1 MGTLQVI
8 YLKLYNL
15 TSFFLKKKKNLK
27 IKGPM
32 PILLNIKVAIHL
44 INIKDTKVGCV
55 FIYLKLF
62 ALICKNITK
71 RNRVVY

>member
-1 MGTLQVI
+1 
-8 YLKLYNL
+8 
-15 TSFFLKKKKNLK
+15 
-27 IKGPM
+27 M